1 MTSKRAAEVKKRLR
15 DGQLIYSAWLT
26 FGSPAVA
33 EVIAGC
39 GFDVLLIDLEH
50 TSIGLETLEAVIAA
64 VGRWDPV
71 TIVRVPSHDPALIK
85 RVLDIG
91 VDGIMAPMVMN
102 AEEARR
108 VVAAVK
114 YPPQGRRGYG
124 PRRTSDYFRNAG
136 YFETANDLT
145 FVMLQ
150 IEHVDAARAAA
161 EIAAVG
167 GIDVLCL
174 GPADLAVSCGLL
186 HDPGNPIVQGAV
198 ERVFAA
204 AAANGLPVCV
214 GRYER
219 ADDQPALVGRGARFV
234 IASDDLVVLRQGLSM
249 HLAEA
254 RGRLE
259 GVGGAAVE
267 SGQKAN

>member
-1 MTSKRAAEVKKRLR
+1 M
-15 DGQLIYSAWLT
+15 
-26 FGSPAVA
+26 
-33 EVIAGC
+33 
-39 GFDVLLIDLEH
+39 LLIDLEH

-71 TIVRVPSHDPALIK
+71 TIVRVPGHDPTMIK

-124 PRRTSDYFRNAG
+124 PRRTSDYFRNPAISM
-136 YFETANDLT
+136 TANDRT

-150 IEHVDAARAAA
+150 IEHVDAAREAAQRSRRST
-161 EIAAVG
+161 

-186 HDPGNPIVQGAV
+186 HDPGNPIVQGALD
-198 ERVFAA
+198 RVFAA

-214 GRYER
+214 GRYEK
-219 ADDQPALVGRGARFV
+219 AEDQPALVGRGARFV
-234 IASDDLVVLRQGLSM
+234 IASDDLVVLRQGLSR

-254 RGRLE
+254 RSRLE
-259 GVGGAAVE
+259 GVARRGGRAVTRHIDE
-267 SGQKAN
+267 ENGDHHRRRIGCMGHLAR

>member
-1 MTSKRAAEVKKRLR
+1 MTSRRADAVKKRLR

-50 TSIGLETLEAVIAA
+50 TSISLDTLEAVIAA
-64 VGRWDPV
+64 VARWDPV
-71 TIVRVPSHDPALIK
+71 TIVRVPGHDPTMIK
-85 RVLDIG
+85 RVLDVG

-102 AEEARR
+102 AEEARN

-124 PRRTSDYFRNAG
+124 PRRASDYFRDLA
-136 YFETANDLT
+136 YFDAANDRT

-150 IEHVDAARAAA
+150 IEHVDATREAA
-161 EIAAVG
+161 EIAAVE

-174 GPADLAVSCGLL
+174 GPADLAVSLGLL
-186 HDPGNPIVQGAV
+186 HDQINPIVQDALDL
-198 ERVFAA
+198 VFAA

-214 GRYER
+214 GRYET
-219 ADDQPALVGRGARFV
+219 AEDQPALVSRGARFV
-234 IASDDLVVLRQGLSM
+234 IASDDLVVLRQGLSR

-254 RGRLE
+254 RSQLE
-259 GVGGAAVE
+259 GGRGAAG
-267 SGQKAN
+267 SGHKAY